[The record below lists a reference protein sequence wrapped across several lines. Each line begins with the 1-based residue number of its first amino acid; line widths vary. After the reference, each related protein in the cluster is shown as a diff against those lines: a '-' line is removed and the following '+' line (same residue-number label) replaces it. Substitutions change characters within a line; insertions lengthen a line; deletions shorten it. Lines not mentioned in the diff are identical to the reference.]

1 MCNNLFPQCKV
12 SLSQQDKEE
21 IIAEVMEKHQ
31 LARAI
36 EVVNT
41 ALGFLTVNTWNK
53 NAYLCRYVHEV
64 LKFDENVFTTKVS
77 RPCYGMGSTSIIC
90 IYASMYNVTIML
102 LISLVMHC
110 AWADH
115 AIVLACE
122 PGRTKCK

>member
-1 MCNNLFPQCKV
+1 MQGSLLHIMILFPQHKV

-21 IIAEVMEKHQ
+21 IIVEVMEKHQ
-31 LARAI
+31 LAGAI

-77 RPCYGMGSTSIIC
+77 RPCFILQKHGEH
-90 IYASMYNVTIML
+90 NIM
-102 LISLVMHC
+102 
-110 AWADH
+110 
-115 AIVLACE
+115 
-122 PGRTKCK
+122 